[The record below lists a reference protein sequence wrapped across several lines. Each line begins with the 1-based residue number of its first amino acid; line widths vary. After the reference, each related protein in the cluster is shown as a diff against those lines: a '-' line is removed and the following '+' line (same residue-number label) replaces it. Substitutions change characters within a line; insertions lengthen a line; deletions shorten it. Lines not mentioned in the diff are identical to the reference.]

1 MYINQLIKAVNKYGK
16 TNFLKHQS
24 LVFLQDECQAS
35 QKHFHSQLNQMMTEP
50 NGIISKFDRI
60 KAIKESNNFISFFLL
75 T

>member
-50 NGIISKFDRI
+50 NGPFGSVIIC
-60 KAIKESNNFISFFLL
+60 LL
-75 T
+75 IIPFEME